1 VGAENRVALAV
12 GVTLNIQDIPNG
24 EYRFEVAVRGWWES
38 FFLLAT
44 MPRGQKESM
53 KMQVGTPWVVRYVFG
68 GKAFGFKTEVL
79 RTQFEPVPLVFL
91 SFPASIEVQS
101 IRRHE
106 RVKTLLLARMKS
118 SQGETDCTID
128 DISPGGCRV
137 RCSQQLNPN
146 DRISLSFTL
155 PNDAKITDIEA
166 EVRNVIKSG
175 DLFAGGVMFMEDTP
189 HRSAVE
195 EFFNLEI
202 IKNRKH

>member
-1 VGAENRVALAV
+1 MGVEERVALAV
-12 GVTLNIQDIPNG
+12 GVTLNIQDIPNA
-24 EYRFEVAVRGWWES
+24 EYRFEVAVCGWWEG
-38 FFLLAT
+38 FFVLAT

-128 DISPGGCRV
+128 DLSPGGCRV
-137 RCSQQLNPN
+137 RCAQQLSPEE
-146 DRISLSFTL
+146 RVSLSFTL
-155 PNDAKITDIEA
+155 PNGSEITGMEA
-166 EVRNVIKSG
+166 EVRNVIKMG
-175 DLFAGGVMFMEDTP
+175 DLFSSGVMFTEDTP
-189 HRSAVE
+189 HRSTVE
-195 EFFNLEI
+195 EFFNLEL
-202 IKNRKH
+202 IKNRKR